1 MLATYGS
8 GSSDL
13 YVSLE
18 PRLAIASDLFAVQSE
33 VELRSPLYNF
43 YLTRYVNQSNWFPF
57 LRRHKTFGL
66 QQVVRLKIERPPYFE
81 YNAGDYVY
89 VNIPHVAR
97 FEWHPF
103 TISSAP
109 EDEGT
114 EN

>member
-1 MLATYGS
+1 MLATSGS

-33 VELRSPLYNF
+33 GELRSPLYNF
-43 YLTRYVNQSNWFPF
+43 YLTRYVNQSNWFLF
-57 LRRHKTFGL
+57 LRRNKTFGL